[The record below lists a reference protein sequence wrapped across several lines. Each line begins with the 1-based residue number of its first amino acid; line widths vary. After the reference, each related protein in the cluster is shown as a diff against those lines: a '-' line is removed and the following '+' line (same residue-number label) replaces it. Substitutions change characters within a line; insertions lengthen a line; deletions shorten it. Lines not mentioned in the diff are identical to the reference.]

1 MRQVLGK
8 YNIIMRQILVSSTL
22 SLTLIC
28 MVNENLTASQVAQ
41 QYLMHMVRVTMDVSA
56 MPNYVITV
64 FKILE

>member
-8 YNIIMRQILVSSTL
+8 YNIIMRQFLVSNTL

-28 MVNENLTASQVAQ
+28 MVNENFTASQVAQ

-56 MPNYVITV
+56 MP
-64 FKILE
+64 

>member
-8 YNIIMRQILVSSTL
+8 YNIIMRQFLVSNTL

-28 MVNENLTASQVAQ
+28 MDNENFTASQVAQ

-56 MPNYVITV
+56 MP
-64 FKILE
+64 